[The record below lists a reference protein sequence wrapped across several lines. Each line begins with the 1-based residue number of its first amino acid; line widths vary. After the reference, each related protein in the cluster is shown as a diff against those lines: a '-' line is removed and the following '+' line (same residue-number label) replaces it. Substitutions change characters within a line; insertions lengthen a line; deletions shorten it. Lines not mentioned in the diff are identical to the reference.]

1 MNVVVRMNAIKASP
15 NSTSPGTMPSLRVRL
30 ALAAEDVRESRRDG
44 LPLAR
49 LLTIRYL
56 VLVAF
61 GR

>member
-1 MNVVVRMNAIKASP
+1 M
-15 NSTSPGTMPSLRVRL
+15 PGLRVRL

-44 LPLAR
+44 LPLSR
-49 LLTIRYL
+49 LATRRYL